1 MFKRR
6 IALSALL
13 LLSGTSVIHT
23 AMGQDLDIVKE
34 VLGAKI
40 RGAIGERQVFQF
52 AGPEGTRSPGGPRLY
67 EQTVNGVVLILR
79 VSGSETS
86 IGGGGFVSQEG
97 FVVTNWHVVK
107 GERYVGVW
115 LKHNTPS
122 MASLNRENMIIGE
135 VTAIDQVRDLALI
148 RLNWKGARIKPL
160 SLADFSQI
168 KIGQDVFA
176 IGHPKEYLWSYNEGV
191 VSQIRPGHSWRNK
204 DGNRY
209 QATVIQTQT
218 PLSPGSSGAPLFDAT
233 GKVVGITS
241 TGAPE
246 AQNLN
251 FAIAVNEIQEFL
263 RQASSLVLHK

>member
-52 AGPEGTRSPGGPRLY
+52 AGPEATRSPGGPRLY
-67 EQTVNGVVLILR
+67 EQTVNGVVLIGTE
-79 VSGSETS
+79 SGS

-97 FVVTNWHVVK
+97 FVVTNWHVVE

-115 LKHNTPS
+115 LKYTTPS
-122 MASLNRENMIIGE
+122 MASLNRENVIIGE
-135 VTAIDQVRDLALI
+135 VSAIDQVRDLALI
-148 RLNWKGARIKPL
+148 RLRSKGLVVKAL
-160 SLADFSQI
+160 DLADFSQV

-176 IGHPKEYLWSYNEGV
+176 IGHPKAYLWSYTEGV
-191 VSQIRPGHSWRNK
+191 VSQIRSKHSWRDK

-209 QATVIQTQT
+209 QATLIQTQT

-233 GKVVGITS
+233 GKVIGITS
-241 TGAPE
+241 GVAPE

-251 FAIAVNEIQEFL
+251 FAIAVNEIQDFL
-263 RQASSLVLHK
+263 RQASRSR